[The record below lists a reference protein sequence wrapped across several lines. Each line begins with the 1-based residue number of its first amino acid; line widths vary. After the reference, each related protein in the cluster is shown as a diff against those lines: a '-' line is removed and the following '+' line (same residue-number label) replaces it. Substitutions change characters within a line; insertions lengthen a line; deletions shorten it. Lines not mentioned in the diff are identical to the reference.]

1 MTGDVVVNDCSFASN
16 TGDEGGA
23 IYGLNWTGVATGCT
37 FTGNSST
44 YGGAVNLTGCDASFS
59 TCTFSGN
66 AETIGPTDG
75 DNPGNGGAIFSD
87 GGSVDLINDVI
98 SNNSAVNGGAV
109 YISNA
114 PSATLTAC
122 VFTSNSAPSGE
133 GGAIYGYNS
142 SSTLNACVFK
152 LNSSAVGGGLYDI
165 TGTLTIANSV
175 FVDNAA
181 LYVFSQNNL
190 ESGRGGGIA
199 AIDSNVSI
207 VDTTIAFDHSN
218 PPSAAGITHVVDPTG
233 GGIYIS
239 SEGSYAINGI
249 DFSLRNS
256 IIWGNTASRD
266 PGIDALSISPSF
278 SNNDISGG
286 TGGPPAA
293 NFNPWFVRNPSPGP
307 DGKWG
312 TADDDL
318 GDLHLQYN
326 SPALGKGNPALL
338 PASDTT
344 DASGNP
350 RLRSG
355 QLDLG
360 AYETGPADFAVS
372 TLSLKPLRSPATPT
386 NLSLSGTLSVLN
398 DGSSVPSGKLTVEL
412 FLSSTTNV
420 PTGTPA
426 ASPIATLLVSTAHLT
441 PGTPFRLPFSLRLK
455 GKTAAGTYYVVAEA
469 NPNNALPEATETNNT
484 TASPALTL

>member
-1 MTGDVVVNDCSFASN
+1 M
-16 TGDEGGA
+16 
-23 IYGLNWTGVATGCT
+23 
-37 FTGNSST
+37 
-44 YGGAVNLTGCDASFS
+44 
-59 TCTFSGN
+59 
-66 AETIGPTDG
+66 
-75 DNPGNGGAIFSD
+75 
-87 GGSVDLINDVI
+87 
-98 SNNSAVNGGAV
+98 
-109 YISNA
+109 
-114 PSATLTAC
+114 
-122 VFTSNSAPSGE
+122 
-133 GGAIYGYNS
+133 
-142 SSTLNACVFK
+142 
-152 LNSSAVGGGLYDI
+152 
-165 TGTLTIANSV
+165 
-175 FVDNAA
+175 
-181 LYVFSQNNL
+181 
-190 ESGRGGGIA
+190 
-199 AIDSNVSI
+199 
-207 VDTTIAFDHSN
+207 
-218 PPSAAGITHVVDPTG
+218 
-233 GGIYIS
+233 
-239 SEGSYAINGI
+239 
-249 DFSLRNS
+249 
-256 IIWGNTASRD
+256 IWGNTSLRHA
-266 PGIDALSISPSF
+266 GIFALATKPTISED
-278 SNNDISGG
+278 DISGG

-293 NFNPWFVRNPSPGP
+293 NFNPWFVRNRSPGP

-344 DASGNP
+344 GNP

-360 AYETGPADFAVS
+360 AYETGLADFAVS